1 MAKVKSGV
9 CQVAGRAKRESP
21 LVRLPRRDN
30 RAVSQRLSNLSAA
43 HGERGGTGRK
53 KKKERERGAIGSME
67 YHLVSQWKTW
77 LSEAGARGCSVQRGM
92 RGQLT

>member
-43 HGERGGTGRK
+43 QGGRGGTGR

>member
-53 KKKERERGAIGSME
+53 KKRKGEGSYRQHGISLSFSME
-67 YHLVSQWKTW
+67 NVAQ
-77 LSEAGARGCSVQRGM
+77 
-92 RGQLT
+92 